1 MKEKP
6 PWQREGLLSYRKPYA
21 SYKQNS
27 NTFFVFQNME
37 AVLQCSVKLNSK
49 VTIFVV
55 VSYTWTP
62 RGIKSST
69 VKKQLNS

>member
-27 NTFFVFQNME
+27 NTFVFQNME
-37 AVLQCSVKLNSK
+37 AVLQCSVRLNSK

-55 VSYTWTP
+55 VSYIWTP

>member
-6 PWQREGLLSYRKPYA
+6 PWQREGLLSYRKTYA

-27 NTFFVFQNME
+27 NTFVFQNME
-37 AVLQCSVKLNSK
+37 AVLQCSVRLNSK

-55 VSYTWTP
+55 VSYTWTL

-69 VKKQLNS
+69 VRKQLNS